1 MATETQSRNS
11 VTSGGRPMHQTD
23 ANLDCRP
30 LQQHSLWG
38 HRNTT
43 AVKNIYKGVV
53 VPKSESSAA
62 PAKPRLAS
70 LKRPHKQPP
79 LTAAA
84 ARALWRRCAPPFLLR
99 NNHSPLCLPVK
110 TYGRCERRLV
120 SLMPA
125 WSAAARRTRVCWT
138 LEECVCACVDNVCA
152 QPSPSMHGAAA
163 ANPWQRL
170 CAPALPARAASSIRR
185 WCGCY
190 RLRR

>member
-1 MATETQSRNS
+1 
-11 VTSGGRPMHQTD
+11 
-23 ANLDCRP
+23 
-30 LQQHSLWG
+30 
-38 HRNTT
+38 
-43 AVKNIYKGVV
+43 

-99 NNHSPLCLPVK
+99 NNLSPLCLPVK

-138 LEECVCACVDNVCA
+138 LEECVCACAWIVCVRSRRHRCMA
-152 QPSPSMHGAAA
+152 QPLRIRGSDCVRLPCRHAQPLLFGAGVVATVCGA
-163 ANPWQRL
+163 KPWRR
-170 CAPALPARAASSIRR
+170 ALPRPF
-185 WCGCY
+185 
-190 RLRR
+190 